1 MAMYQNQLQEDFL
14 SEFDPTCSAK
24 EQSIQKSSR
33 FALDEVTATAKDVM
47 PKKLNQKD
55 FMRQF
60 ANDDGDFECDL
71 CDVGIPLVEEM
82 INCGI
87 ERGTALMTSV
97 FDKELYRDFLR
108 FLESFK
114 ITAEKHISDLPKYE
128 EELKVISSVCLFFY
142 GGCWVGLAS
151 IIAIGELFDT
161 KKVIEEA
168 LDLGWKFM
176 CVQHLDDNAD
186 VTPFQLTMTLR
197 NVGMHFAL
205 LLAVLH
211 CRAWAEICI
220 AFAFASKL
228 STVVRLEEFLDDGT
242 GIPDFYSAAEVE
254 WIALISNIAC
264 AAISLIVLGMA
275 PGFTIAMYMALIGI
289 QCFFTGQYQLCL
301 PTGSFTSK
309 PYVFLTSEDYLDTN
323 HQFSIWASVTCSA
336 FWQAYYSYGLPC
348 QFLSWLM
355 FLLPAVKFFN
365 LISCYFTFDMGTLK
379 LD

>member
-1 MAMYQNQLQEDFL
+1 MYQNQLQEDVL
-14 SEFDPTCSAK
+14 SEFGPTSRAK
-24 EQSIQKSSR
+24 GQSIQKSSP
-33 FALDEVTATAKDVM
+33 FALDDVTDSAKDAK
-47 PKKLNQKD
+47 PKKLDGKE
-55 FMRQF
+55 FMGQF
-60 ANDDGDFECDL
+60 ANDEGDFECDL
-71 CDVGIPLVEEM
+71 CDGGISLIDDM
-82 INCGI
+82 INRGI

-97 FDKELYRDFLR
+97 FEKELYQDFLH

-114 ITAEKHISDLPKYE
+114 ITAGKHIYDLPKYE
-128 EELKVISSVCLFFY
+128 EELKVISSFCLFFW
-142 GGCWVGLAS
+142 GGCWVRLAS
-151 IIAIGELFDT
+151 IIATAELFDT

-168 LDLGWKFM
+168 LDLGWRFM
-176 CVQHLDDNAD
+176 CVEQLYDNGD

-211 CRAWAEICI
+211 CGAWAEICV

-228 STVVRLEEFLDDGT
+228 STILRLEEFLEDGT
-242 GIPDFYSAAEVE
+242 RMPDFYSAAEVE

-264 AAISLIVLGMA
+264 VAISLIVLGMA
-275 PGFTIAMYMALIGI
+275 PGFMIAIYMALIGI
-289 QCFFTGQYQLCL
+289 QCFFTGKYQLCL

-336 FWQAYYSYGLPC
+336 FWQAYYSYGGPC

-355 FLLPAVKFFN
+355 FLLPVVKLFN

>member
-1 MAMYQNQLQEDFL
+1 MYQNQLQEDFL
-14 SEFDPTCSAK
+14 AEFDPTSRAK
-24 EQSIQKSSR
+24 GLFIQKSSSS
-33 FALDEVTATAKDVM
+33 ALDDGTDTAEDAK
-47 PKKLNQKD
+47 PKKLDHND
-55 FMRQF
+55 FMGQF
-60 ANDDGDFECDL
+60 ENDEWGFECDL
-71 CDVGIPLVEEM
+71 CDTGLPYVEEM
-82 INCGI
+82 MNRGI
-87 ERGTALMTSV
+87 ERGIALLTSV
-97 FDKELYRDFLR
+97 FETKLYQDFLN
-108 FLESFK
+108 FLETFK
-114 ITAEKHISDLPKYE
+114 ITAGKHIYDLPKYE

-142 GGCWVGLAS
+142 GGYWGGLAS
-151 IIAIGELFDT
+151 IIATVELFDS
-161 KKVIEEA
+161 KKVLEEA
-168 LDLGWKFM
+168 LELGWKFM
-176 CVQHLDDNAD
+176 CVGHLDDDED

-211 CRAWAEICI
+211 CGAWAEICV

-228 STVVRLEEFLDDGT
+228 STIVRLEEFLDDGT

-254 WIALISNIAC
+254 WIALISDIAC
-264 AAISLIVLGMA
+264 AVISLTVLGMA
-275 PGFTIAMYMALIGI
+275 PGFIIAMYMALIGI

-336 FWQAYYSYGLPC
+336 FWQAYYSYGGPG

-365 LISCYFTFDMGTLK
+365 LISCYFNFNIGTLK